1 MQPQAVVEA
10 GPVAARSEQHM
21 KRGKEVG
28 FGFLLLAAGFGGI
41 GSQLLSPAPQRVPR
55 TANLGKG
62 EA

>member
-1 MQPQAVVEA
+1 M
-10 GPVAARSEQHM
+10 AARSEQHM